1 VRLLI
6 FGYGFSGCQFARRMA
21 ANGWRVAATYRSPEA
36 RVRIET
42 DGFEAISIDDP
53 VRLAGA
59 IQTTTALLITPPPAT
74 DGCPGLAALMP
85 ELRQASGTLKWIGY
99 LSTTGVYGDRQ
110 GRWVNEQSGLAPVS
124 AEGTRRVNAE
134 RQWLTLG
141 EESGLTVT
149 VVRLPG
155 IYGPGRSAFDRLR
168 EGQARRITAP
178 GQVFSRIHVVDLAA
192 GLEASIHNP
201 RAGGVYNYCDDEPA
215 PNSDV
220 IAYAAGLLD
229 VEPPQEERLEDA
241 QLSPT
246 ALRFYLES
254 KRVSNALAKAEL
266 GWRPI
271 FPTYREGLASI
282 LAAGG

>member
-1 VRLLI
+1 MRLLI
-6 FGYGFSGCQFARRMA
+6 FGYGFSGRQFARRMA

-36 RVRIET
+36 RGRIET

-59 IQTTTALLITPPPAT
+59 IQTTTALLITPPPVT
-74 DGCPGLAALMP
+74 DGCPGLAALTP
-85 ELRQASGTLKWIGY
+85 ELRKASSTLKWIGY

-168 EGQARRITAP
+168 EGRARRITAP
-178 GQVFSRIHVVDLAA
+178 GQVFSRIHVIDLAA

-201 RAGGVYNYCDDEPA
+201 RAGRVYNFCDDEPA

-229 VEPPQEERLEDA
+229 VEPPQEVRLEDA
-241 QLSPT
+241 QLSTT

-254 KRVSNALAKAEL
+254 KRVSNAFAKAEL
-266 GWRPI
+266 GWRPV